1 MDEPMSAATSRIRRI
16 CGQGPILLM
25 LQLVALLSVALASGF
40 FHCRVDLLL
49 EPITAAC
56 GGPDEQARLQMAEQ
70 VMARAGALDD
80 WQPLSWIP
88 LAGIVL
94 ALLGAMA
101 VCASRALWL
110 RDGLRTANVAL
121 LLLHGG
127 ALCLAGWTLHLY
139 ENAWNSVARLSPTAC
154 LMDLVAE
161 GDTPLVQAQSV
172 VFHILAR
179 ENATLMRNPDDL
191 ALVLVALL
199 MATMVGGISL
209 WRAIVRARVARS
221 AVA

>member
-1 MDEPMSAATSRIRRI
+1 MSAATSRIRRI

-40 FHCRVDLLL
+40 FHCHVDLLL

>member
-1 MDEPMSAATSRIRRI
+1 MSAATSRIRRI

-56 GGPDEQARLQMAEQ
+56 GGPDEQARLQMAKQ

>member
-1 MDEPMSAATSRIRRI
+1 MSAATSRIRRI

-154 LMDLVAE
+154 LMDLRAE

-172 VFHILAR
+172 VFHILTR

>member
-1 MDEPMSAATSRIRRI
+1 MSAATSRIRRI

-70 VMARAGALDD
+70 VMARAGALGD

-172 VFHILAR
+172 VFHILTR

-209 WRAIVRARVARS
+209 WRAIVRVRAARS

>member
-1 MDEPMSAATSRIRRI
+1 MSPATSRIHRI

-49 EPITAAC
+49 EPITEAC
-56 GGPDEQARLQMAEQ
+56 GGPDAHARLQMAEQ

-88 LAGIVL
+88 VAGIVL

-110 RDGLRTANVAL
+110 RDRLRTANVAL
-121 LLLHGG
+121 MVLHGA
-127 ALCLAGWTLHLY
+127 ALGLAGWTLYLY
-139 ENAWNSVARLSPTAC
+139 ETAWNSVARLSPTAC

-161 GDTPLVQAQSV
+161 GDTPLAQAQHV

-191 ALVLVALL
+191 ALVLAMLL
-199 MATMVGGISL
+199 LATMMGGISL
-209 WRAIVRARVARS
+209 WRGIARARAG
-221 AVA
+221 